1 MYFIHTCLLQTYYD
15 KTQLDCVIFN
25 VVRFRD
31 FMSVIYRGLEN
42 KHYRKPKS
50 RMDNQETPA
59 QWDTRHRT
67 KTNGDGEQLHQYQQ
81 CEQPHLTSNH

>member
-15 KTQLDCVIFN
+15 KTQLDFVIFN

-59 QWDTRHRT
+59 QWTLDTERRQTEMVNNCTYINNASSHI
-67 KTNGDGEQLHQYQQ
+67 
-81 CEQPHLTSNH
+81 